1 MTFGFFHLPR
11 EVRDRIYSN
20 LRSVG
25 SFSLELFEFDDAET
39 IKAAI
44 DVKPSTLHLLVS
56 KRFKS
61 EYVAV
66 VISGATLA
74 FGPTPAIHPR
84 KIPVLAKLI
93 LDNVKKCKVDL
104 FIPYKAHK
112 VQKEAQLNTICDPDV
127 FLDLPFEDEER
138 IGKFLNYEDDS
149 DEEGKDAEGLSNS
162 EIEWEDAAKVLD
174 FSDGEDELKDLDEEQ
189 NTLIPDWIF
198 RLLFKLRALQSV
210 ELVVT
215 SGEPMPTCQAVSPA
229 DSLQLMA
236 AEMKDLLRVPF
247 LSKLEARRVVVE
259 DYGFYDTKFAGVQR
273 CGIWT
278 LESGWKSPEEVGMIE
293 GRELELVT
301 NECPGWSCGD
311 PTCLGVGNKHPYPR
325 KWVKTPQELSLFR
338 AKEVGDK
345 GPQAILCTLCR
356 LFCIEIPLNLVNTP
370 PTMADEVYDGAIGI
384 DLGTTYSCVAN
395 YEGAGVE
402 IIANEQGSFTT
413 PSFVS
418 FTAEERLIGEA
429 AKNNAAMN
437 PVNTVFDVKRLI
449 GRRFDDPTVKKDIE
463 SWPFKVVD
471 DDNNPKVQVEYLG
484 ETKTF
489 SPQEI
494 SAMVLGKMKEVAETK
509 LGKKVSKAVITVPA
523 YFNDNQRQATKDAG
537 AIAGLN
543 VLRIINEPTA
553 AAIAY
558 GLGSGKS
565 DKERNVLI
573 YDLGGGTFD
582 VSLLHIQGGV
592 FTVKATAGD
601 THLGGQDFDT
611 NLLEHFKKE
620 FQRKT
625 KKDISNDPRALRRL
639 RTACER
645 AKRTLSNGTQTTV
658 EIDSLFDGEDFNA
671 NITRARFEDINSKA
685 FNGTLQPVEQV
696 LKDASIEKSKVDEIV
711 LVGGS
716 TRIPKIQKL
725 LSDFFNGKKL
735 EKSIN
740 PDEAVAYGAA
750 VQAGILSGKATSA
763 DTADMLLLDV
773 VPLSLGVAMEG
784 NIFAPVVPRGQTV
797 PKPSLPLRTTN
808 RLSNSQSFKAN
819 VLIART
825 TRVWVRLPLMQ
836 RSRTSADHDCFSRRV
851 HCKLSPIPPM
861 RAGEAVLEVV
871 FEVDVNGI
879 LKVTATEKSSGRSAN
894 ITISNSVGKLGAA
907 EIEKMVEDAAK
918 FKTSDEA
925 FSKKFESR
933 QQLESYI
940 SRVEEIVS
948 DPTMSMKLKRGQKE
962 KIEGALSEAMAQLEV
977 EDASSDDLK
986 KKELALKRVVTK
998 AMSTR

>member
-1 MTFGFFHLPR
+1 
-11 EVRDRIYSN
+11 
-20 LRSVG
+20 
-25 SFSLELFEFDDAET
+25 
-39 IKAAI
+39 
-44 DVKPSTLHLLVS
+44 
-56 KRFKS
+56 
-61 EYVAV
+61 
-66 VISGATLA
+66 
-74 FGPTPAIHPR
+74 
-84 KIPVLAKLI
+84 
-93 LDNVKKCKVDL
+93 
-104 FIPYKAHK
+104 
-112 VQKEAQLNTICDPDV
+112 
-127 FLDLPFEDEER
+127 
-138 IGKFLNYEDDS
+138 
-149 DEEGKDAEGLSNS
+149 
-162 EIEWEDAAKVLD
+162 
-174 FSDGEDELKDLDEEQ
+174 
-189 NTLIPDWIF
+189 
-198 RLLFKLRALQSV
+198 
-210 ELVVT
+210 
-215 SGEPMPTCQAVSPA
+215 
-229 DSLQLMA
+229 
-236 AEMKDLLRVPF
+236 
-247 LSKLEARRVVVE
+247 
-259 DYGFYDTKFAGVQR
+259 
-273 CGIWT
+273 
-278 LESGWKSPEEVGMIE
+278 
-293 GRELELVT
+293 
-301 NECPGWSCGD
+301 
-311 PTCLGVGNKHPYPR
+311 
-325 KWVKTPQELSLFR
+325 
-338 AKEVGDK
+338 
-345 GPQAILCTLCR
+345 
-356 LFCIEIPLNLVNTP
+356 
-370 PTMADEVYDGAIGI
+370 MADEVYDGAIGI

-418 FTAEERLIGEA
+418 FTSEERLIGEA
-429 AKNNAAMN
+429 AKNQAAMN
-437 PVNTVFDVKRLI
+437 PENTVFDAKRLI

-463 SWPFKVVD
+463 SWPFKVID
-471 DDNNPKVQVEYLG
+471 DDNSPKIQVEYLG

-509 LGKKVSKAVITVPA
+509 LGKKVQKAVITVPA
-523 YFNDNQRQATKDAG
+523 YFNDNQRQATKNAG
-537 AIAGLN
+537 AISGLN

-558 GLGSGKS
+558 GLGAGKS
-565 DKERNVLI
+565 DKERNVMI

-625 KKDISNDPRALRRL
+625 KKDISGDARALRRL

-645 AKRTLSNGTQTTV
+645 AKRTLSNGTQTTI
-658 EIDSLFDGEDFNA
+658 EIDSLFDGEDLNA
-671 NITRARFEDINSKA
+671 NITRARFEEINAKA
-685 FNGTLQPVEQV
+685 FNGTMQPVEQV
-696 LKDASIEKSKVDEIV
+696 LKDANFERSKVDEIV

-716 TRIPKIQKL
+716 TRIPRIQKL

-797 PKPSLPLRTTN
+797 PTIKKRTFTTVADNQQTVQFPVFQGERVNCEDNTSLGEFT
-808 RLSNSQSFKAN
+808 
-819 VLIART
+819 
-825 TRVWVRLPLMQ
+825 
-836 RSRTSADHDCFSRRV
+836 
-851 HCKLSPIPPM
+851 LSPIPAM
-861 RAGEAVLEVV
+861 KAGDAVLEVV

-879 LKVTATEKSSGRSAN
+879 LKVTATEKTSGRSAN
-894 ITISNSVGKLGAA
+894 ITISNSVGKLSSG

-918 FKTSDEA
+918 FKGVDDA
-925 FSKKFESR
+925 FSKKFEAR

-962 KIEGALSEAMAQLEV
+962 KIESALSDAMAQLEI
-977 EDASSDDLK
+977 EDAGSDDLR

>member
-1 MTFGFFHLPR
+1 
-11 EVRDRIYSN
+11 
-20 LRSVG
+20 
-25 SFSLELFEFDDAET
+25 
-39 IKAAI
+39 
-44 DVKPSTLHLLVS
+44 
-56 KRFKS
+56 
-61 EYVAV
+61 
-66 VISGATLA
+66 
-74 FGPTPAIHPR
+74 
-84 KIPVLAKLI
+84 
-93 LDNVKKCKVDL
+93 
-104 FIPYKAHK
+104 
-112 VQKEAQLNTICDPDV
+112 
-127 FLDLPFEDEER
+127 
-138 IGKFLNYEDDS
+138 
-149 DEEGKDAEGLSNS
+149 
-162 EIEWEDAAKVLD
+162 
-174 FSDGEDELKDLDEEQ
+174 
-189 NTLIPDWIF
+189 
-198 RLLFKLRALQSV
+198 
-210 ELVVT
+210 
-215 SGEPMPTCQAVSPA
+215 
-229 DSLQLMA
+229 
-236 AEMKDLLRVPF
+236 
-247 LSKLEARRVVVE
+247 
-259 DYGFYDTKFAGVQR
+259 
-273 CGIWT
+273 
-278 LESGWKSPEEVGMIE
+278 
-293 GRELELVT
+293 
-301 NECPGWSCGD
+301 
-311 PTCLGVGNKHPYPR
+311 
-325 KWVKTPQELSLFR
+325 
-338 AKEVGDK
+338 
-345 GPQAILCTLCR
+345 
-356 LFCIEIPLNLVNTP
+356 
-370 PTMADEVYDGAIGI
+370 MADEIYDGAIGI

-418 FTAEERLIGEA
+418 FTSEERLIGEA
-429 AKNNAAMN
+429 AKNQAAMN
-437 PVNTVFDVKRLI
+437 PENTVFDAKRLI

-463 SWPFKVVD
+463 SWPFKVID
-471 DDNNPKVQVEYLG
+471 DDNSPKIQVDYLG
-484 ETKTF
+484 ETKVF

-509 LGKKVSKAVITVPA
+509 LGKKVQKAVITVPA

-537 AIAGLN
+537 AISGLN

-558 GLGSGKS
+558 GLGAGKS
-565 DKERNVLI
+565 DKERNVMI

-625 KKDISNDPRALRRL
+625 KKDISGDARALRRL

-645 AKRTLSNGTQTTV
+645 AKRTLSNGTQTTI
-658 EIDSLFDGEDFNA
+658 EIDSLFDGEDLNA
-671 NITRARFEDINSKA
+671 NITRARFEEINGKA
-685 FNGTLQPVEQV
+685 FNGTMQPVEQV
-696 LKDASIEKSKVDEIV
+696 LKDAGIERSKVDEIV

-716 TRIPKIQKL
+716 TRIPRIQKL

-784 NIFAPVVPRGQTV
+784 NIFAPVVPRGQT
-797 PKPSLPLRTTN
+797 KRT
-808 RLSNSQSFKAN
+808 F
-819 VLIART
+819 T
-825 TRVWVRLPLMQ
+825 TV
-836 RSRTSADHDCFSRRV
+836 ADNQQTVQF
-851 HCKLSPIPPM
+851 P
-861 RAGEAVLEVV
+861 AGDAVLEVV

-879 LKVTATEKSSGRSAN
+879 LKVTATEKTSGRSAN
-894 ITISNSVGKLGAA
+894 ITISNSVGKLSSG

-918 FKTSDEA
+918 FKSTDEA
-925 FSKKFESR
+925 FTKKFEAR

-962 KIEGALSEAMAQLEV
+962 KIESALSDAMAQLEI
-977 EDASSDDLK
+977 EDAGSDDLR